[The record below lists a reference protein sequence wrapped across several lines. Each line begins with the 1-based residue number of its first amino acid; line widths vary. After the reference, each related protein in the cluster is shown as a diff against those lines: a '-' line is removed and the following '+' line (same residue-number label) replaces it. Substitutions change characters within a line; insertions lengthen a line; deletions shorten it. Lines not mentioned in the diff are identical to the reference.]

1 MSATV
6 NQNLR
11 DLLRKVFG
19 FDDFRPSQEA
29 VCQAVSAGQDVLL
42 VMPTGAGKS
51 LCYQIPGL
59 SRGGTTLVISPLLAL
74 IDDQVAKL
82 KERGLRAFAIHSG
95 IEREQARAAC
105 REYLRG
111 EIDFL
116 FVAPERLAVPG
127 FLDLLGKRKP
137 ALIAIDEAHCISQ
150 WGHDF
155 RPEYRKLGERL
166 AGLRPCPIVALT
178 ATATPLVQ
186 DDIVQQLAIPN
197 ATRFIQGFRRTNI
210 AIQAH
215 EVPRGS
221 RGRAC
226 ITLLREEGR
235 LPAIVY
241 APTRKIAE
249 EIATELKMEF
259 RADCYHA
266 GMTPD
271 SREKVQTRFL
281 QSKCDIIVATV
292 AFGMGIDKANV
303 RTVIHAGLS
312 GSVEGYYQE
321 IGRAGRDGKPS
332 QAILLYSF
340 SDQKTHEFFFE
351 RDYPEVDTLEK
362 IHRLLSN
369 KPVPKRWLQ
378 DRLSKIDADIFD
390 KALEKL
396 WALGGALVDP
406 EENVALGPAE
416 WASAYRKQRGHR
428 EDSLRQMVSFAESQN
443 CRMVYFLKHFGD
455 RTGNFE
461 ECGICD
467 RCGSEHDAHLLSAC
481 RKIGPIEQRRVIQLM
496 ATLGKSGSF
505 AAGRLFEDLK
515 SSEPKLERSE
525 FERLLKTLASEHW
538 IKIQD
543 ETFEKDGK
551 QISYRKINVTQKGS
565 EATRADIAELEV
577 TESNFAKAKKSKSS
591 KTSGASRS
599 PRSSKQSA
607 DVSPDSDLLAAELFE
622 KLRSWRLTEAREK
635 GVPAFRI
642 LSDRVLRAIASERP
656 GSVDELTQIH
666 GIGPKL
672 CEKYGQALLSCL
684 GS

>member
-1 MSATV
+1 MNLEVSAE
-6 NQNLR
+6 NPNLR

-19 FDDFRPSQEA
+19 FDEFRPSQEA
-29 VCQAVSAGQDVLL
+29 VCTAVATGQDVLL

-59 SRGGTTLVISPLLAL
+59 ARGGTTLVISPLLAL

-82 KERGLRAFAIHSG
+82 RARGLRALAIHSG
-95 IEREQARAAC
+95 IDREAARAAC
-105 REYLRG
+105 RDYLRG

-116 FVAPERLAVPG
+116 FIAPERLAVPG
-127 FLDLLGKRKP
+127 FPELLAKRKP

-155 RPEYRKLGERL
+155 RPEYRRLGERL

-186 DDIVQQLAIPN
+186 DDIVQQLGIPK

-215 EVPRGS
+215 EVPRSS

-226 ITLLREEGR
+226 ITLLKEEGR
-235 LPAIVY
+235 VPAIVY

-249 EIATELKMEF
+249 EISSELKAEF

-266 GMTPD
+266 GMTAD
-271 SREKVQTRFL
+271 AREKVQTRFL
-281 QSKCDIIVATV
+281 QGRCDVIVATV
-292 AFGMGIDKANV
+292 AFGMGIDKADV

-332 QAILLYSF
+332 TAILLYSF

-351 RDYPEVDTLEK
+351 RDYPEVETLEK
-362 IHRLLSN
+362 IHGLLSA

-396 WALGGALVDP
+396 WALGGAWVDP
-406 EENVALGPAE
+406 DENVALGPLE
-416 WASAYRKQRGHR
+416 WVHAYRQQRNHR
-428 EDSLRQMVSFAESQN
+428 ENALRQMISFAESSS

-455 RTGNFE
+455 RADAAGS
-461 ECGICD
+461 CGMCD
-467 RCGSEHDAHLLSAC
+467 RCGAEHDAHLLTSC
-481 RKIGPIEQRRVIQLM
+481 RKLSPVEQERVIRLM
-496 ATLGKSGSF
+496 ASLGDSGSF
-505 AAGRLFEDLK
+505 AAGRLFEDLR
-515 SSEPKLERSE
+515 SEEPKLERGE
-525 FERLLKTLASEHW
+525 FERILKTLVSAHW
-538 IKIQD
+538 VSVSD
-543 ETFEKDGK
+543 ESFEKDGK
-551 QISYRKINVTQKGS
+551 KISYRKVSATRKGS
-565 EATRADIAELEV
+565 EATGEDVAQLEA
-577 TESNFAKAKKSKSS
+577 TESGFSKTKKTKSSKSKSTRS
-591 KTSGASRS
+591 TYHTQDSSPESDAQAS
-599 PRSSKQSA
+599 
-607 DVSPDSDLLAAELFE
+607 ELFE
-622 KLRSWRLTEAREK
+622 KLRVWRLGQAREK

-642 LSDRVLRAIASERP
+642 LSDRVLRAIAASRP
-656 GSVDELTQIH
+656 ESVEELIEVQ
-666 GIGPKL
+666 GLGPKL
-672 CEKYGQALLSCL
+672 CEKYGEALIHCMTQ
-684 GS
+684 

>member
-1 MSATV
+1 MASTVV

-29 VCQAVSAGQDVLL
+29 VCQAVAAGQDVLL

-59 SRGGTTLVISPLLAL
+59 ARGGTTLVISPLLAL

-127 FLDLLGKRKP
+127 FLDLLAKRQP

-186 DDIVQQLAIPN
+186 DDIVQQLAIPK
-197 ATRFIQGFRRTNI
+197 ADRFIQGFRRTNI

-215 EVPRGS
+215 EVPRSS

-235 LPAIVY
+235 RPAIVY

-249 EIATELKMEF
+249 EIAADLKTEF

-271 SREKVQTRFL
+271 AREKVQTRFL
-281 QSKCDIIVATV
+281 QSKCDVIVATV
-292 AFGMGIDKANV
+292 AFGMGIDKADV

-351 RDYPEVDTLEK
+351 RDYPEVDTLQK
-362 IHRLLSN
+362 IHGLLSG
-369 KPVPKRWLQ
+369 KAVPKRWLQ

-406 EENVALGPAE
+406 DENVALGPAE
-416 WASAYRKQRGHR
+416 WVSAYRKQRGHR

-455 RTGNFE
+455 RTGHSE
-461 ECGICD
+461 ECGMCD
-467 RCGSEHDAHLLSAC
+467 RCGSEHDAHLLSSC
-481 RKIGPIEQRRVIQLM
+481 RKIGPIEQRRVVLLM
-496 ATLGKSGSF
+496 ATLGSAGSF

-515 SSEPKLERSE
+515 SSEPKLERAE
-525 FERLLKTLASEHW
+525 FERLLKTLASAHW

-551 QISYRKINVTQKGS
+551 QITYRKVSATQKGN
-565 EATRADIAELEV
+565 EATREDIEDLEV
-577 TESNFAKAKKSKSS
+577 MESSFTKAKKTKSS
-591 KTSGASRS
+591 SKASKVIRR
-599 PRSSKQSA
+599 PAEQSA
-607 DVSPDSDLLAAELFE
+607 DVSPESDLQAAELFE

-642 LSDRVLRAIASERP
+642 LSDRVLRSIASEKP
-656 GSVDELTQIH
+656 GTVDELIQIH
-666 GIGPKL
+666 GLGPKL
-672 CEKYGQALLSCL
+672 CEKYGEALLETL
-684 GS
+684 K